1 MQLEHSNP
9 LEIMTTL
16 IYSVFNKAVAVITL
30 TFVFCGW
37 LDSLVVMNVN
47 FWQFWEY
54 GHKIL
59 IAITDMLKFI
69 AAIMAVLYTS
79 NQAMPTIK
87 KIMAMWASRK
97 NNRKKK

>member
-1 MQLEHSNP
+1 MRLEHSNP
-9 LEIMTTL
+9 HEIMTNL
-16 IYSVFNKAVAVITL
+16 IDSVFNKAVAVITL

-37 LDSLVVMNVN
+37 MDSLVIMNIE
-47 FWQFWEY
+47 FLEY

-59 IAITDMLKFI
+59 IAFTDVLKFI

-87 KIMAMWASRK
+87 KIMAMMEARK
-97 NNRKKK
+97 AKRKKK

>member
-16 IYSVFNKAVAVITL
+16 IDSVFNKAVAVVTL

-37 LDSLVVMNVN
+37 LDSLVIMNVE
-47 FWQFWEY
+47 FWEY

-59 IAITDMLKFI
+59 IAFTDVLKFI

-87 KIMAMWASRK
+87 KIMAMWAARK